1 MLSSL
6 AQPLQCAAPK
16 AEAPSTGQPLSQPS
30 TTARSGPA
38 CTQAACTPQAQA
50 TPETPPSAPSRRR
63 LCSAL
68 SLASTPHALGTG
80 DTGPPCWDAPLAA
93 GSPSTYPARPLT
105 GRRSTCFPTT
115 SSPVGDGQDSVTG
128 EGKAARRRDG
138 GPPGLGGG
146 GVSAARSDRTP
157 ASGRRQNSDLH
168 ISHLRVVHR
177 DLWSQSKT
185 VTGGWPSPVPAGAW
199 SWLLTPASVP
209 SDHRKASF

>member
-146 GVSAARSDRTP
+146 GFRLPGLTAPQPQAGGRTATCIFHTCGWCTETCGPRAR
-157 ASGRRQNSDLH
+157 Q
-168 ISHLRVVHR
+168 
-177 DLWSQSKT
+177 
-185 VTGGWPSPVPAGAW
+185 
-199 SWLLTPASVP
+199 
-209 SDHRKASF
+209 